1 MPRALISA
9 PGHHQLVELM
19 LRPFSPPA
27 GMAMVPLD
35 RTLEIAPTPRDS
47 VLDMVLPT
55 LPLPLPLDA
64 PLYPTTE
71 GNGTSALH
79 HHYM

>member
-1 MPRALISA
+1 
-9 PGHHQLVELM
+9 
-19 LRPFSPPA
+19 
-27 GMAMVPLD
+27 MVPLD
-35 RTLEIAPTPRDS
+35 RTLEIVPTPRDS

-71 GNGTSALH
+71 GNGTAPLH
-79 HHYM
+79 HVLRYMRVVPPRGATSRSRD